1 MNYFLVCTA
10 MESTKYAIDNFITE
24 LPDKVLRF
32 GVKILLAI
40 LTFTIGVWVIRI
52 IRKMIHKTLLRLN
65 EDKGVA
71 QFTESFIRI
80 ALYVVLIMIIA
91 TSFGVDTASV
101 VAVLGSAGVAIGLA
115 LQGSLSNFAGG
126 ILILLIKPFVNGD
139 YIVACGEEGTVT
151 SIDMCYTKLTTPDER
166 IVVLPNGTLA
176 NATIVNNTTT
186 PNRRVD
192 IVVSIAYDA
201 DIKLAKELIL
211 NIIENDENVLKDYE
225 RTVFVSAL
233 AASSVDLNVRFYTK
247 NETYLSCKGVVL
259 EKVKEVLDMNH
270 IEIPYQQLDVHMK

>member
-1 MNYFLVCTA
+1 MFDILVGISEFVDKTA
-10 MESTKYAIDNFITE
+10 IEKFIAE

-32 GVKILLAI
+32 GVKIVLAI
-40 LTFTIGVWVIRI
+40 LTFSVGVWVIRV
-52 IRKMIHKTLLRLN
+52 IRKIIHKAFIKTN
-65 EDKGVA
+65 ADKGVA
-71 QFTESFIRI
+71 QFTESFVRI
-80 ALYVVLIMIIA
+80 ALYVVLIMLIA

-151 SIDMCYTKLTTPDER
+151 SIDMCYTKLTTLDER
-166 IVVLPNGTLA
+166 IVILPNGTLA
-176 NATIVNNTTT
+176 NTTIVNNTTT

-192 IVVSIAYDA
+192 FIVSVAYDT

-211 NIIENDENVLKDYE
+211 NILKTEELVLQDQDIVVYVGE
-225 RTVFVSAL
+225 LS
-233 AASSVDLNVRFYTK
+233 ASSIDLGVRFYTK
-247 NETYLSCKGVVL
+247 NANYAGSKGIVL
-259 EKVKEVLDMNH
+259 EKIKESFDKHN

>member
-1 MNYFLVCTA
+1 MLDVLMGTA
-10 MESTKYAIDNFITE
+10 DGIDKNAIEKFISE
-24 LPDKVLRF
+24 LPEKALRF
-32 GVKILLAI
+32 GVKVLLA
-40 LTFTIGVWVIRI
+40 LVVFVVGVWLIRL
-52 IRKMIHKTLLRLN
+52 IRKIIHKAFNRAN
-65 EDKGVA
+65 ADKGVA
-71 QFTESFIRI
+71 QFTESFARI
-80 ALYVVLIMIIA
+80 ALYAVLIMLIA

-151 SIDMCYTKLTTPDER
+151 NIDMCYTKLTTADER

-176 NATIVNNTTT
+176 NTTIVNNTAT

-192 IVVSIAYDA
+192 FTVSIAYNT

-211 NIIENDENVLKDYE
+211 GVINNEEVILKEQEKVVY
-225 RTVFVSAL
+225 VSEL
-233 AASSVDLNVRFYTK
+233 AAHSIDLGVRFFTK
-247 NETYLSCKGVVL
+247 NADYLSSKGKVL
-259 EKVKEVLDMNH
+259 EKIKEAFDSNN